1 MDGWVDGTDK
11 MDRAPPE
18 GRAKQ
23 THPRDIS
30 PKSTFQET

>member
-18 GRAKQ
+18 GQGGANPPQ
-23 THPRDIS
+23 DIS